1 MAGCSWTGILERIA
15 AMTAIWEIL
24 LFYSISNFSIHPFIF
39 DDKLLIIIKL
49 YDE

>member
-1 MAGCSWTGILERIA
+1 MAGFLWSGILERLT
-15 AMTAIWEIL
+15 AMTAIRENS
-24 LFYSISNFSIHPFIF
+24 LFYLILNFSIHPFIF